1 MNLIELR
8 NLYRKTL
15 NDFSIKESDYYLKIL
30 LKEYFNLDFTF
41 INLNPD
47 YILKRSQLNK
57 LLEGLDKL
65 KTNYPIDYLTLE
77 MKDHKKLEFDCAVF
91 PFFFNIFIL
100 LKIAMMIISG
110 YI

>member
-15 NDFSIKESDYYLKIL
+15 NDFSVRESDYYLKIL

-47 YILKRSQLNK
+47 YILKGSQLNK

-65 KTNYPIDYLTLE
+65 KTNYPIDYLI
-77 MKDHKKLEFDCAVF
+77 HKELHLSEYENGIYF
-91 PFFFNIFIL
+91 
-100 LKIAMMIISG
+100 LKVDDGKKSRIKRLIKN
-110 YI
+110 